1 MKRHVWAA
9 RVIAISTVA
18 LAGLVFAAPSLAT
31 PVTFSEIVEQT
42 DLTQAGV
49 AGVGSSSSVNI
60 SLSGISG
67 TVTKAYLYY
76 HGIGN
81 PAYAPAAVTF
91 GGAPVVPVSIG
102 NASTNCW
109 GGGSST
115 AYRADV
121 TATVVGN
128 GTYAVGNLANGPG
141 LSANGASLV
150 VFFDDGNAANN
161 RDVALFEGNDSD
173 NTGGFPGETPGW
185 HSVLSNVEYTA
196 GTANVSMH
204 AADGQPAGDGNV
216 VFTATPDNGGT
227 NPLTIVDTPLLWEGV
242 SLPNAGQG
250 RNGLGLYDIHSF
262 DITALFNAT
271 AATYTVNLDQNAG
284 SDCLGLILAM
294 LDFEAGTLQAETC
307 GNGIDD
313 DGDGLI
319 DEGCDSDGDGV
330 QDVDDNC
337 PDTPNPG
344 QADADGDGVGDAC
357 DDSDGDGVF
366 DDTDNCRTTANPGQ
380 ADVDGDGIGDACDDS
395 DGDGVFDDTDNCRVT
410 PNSDQADQDGDGIG
424 DACDPDRD
432 GDGVPNDTDNCPDI
446 PNPDQADADFDGT
459 GDVCDPEFTSTPCKV
474 TGGGFTTPDNNFG
487 LNAQYSAGG
496 GAKGNVNYQDKSSND
511 HLKGAAVSGVA
522 CSGNSFSIV
531 GTGTVGG
538 ATVFFLARGE
548 DNGEP
553 GSGDKL
559 GIEWSGGDVYST
571 PLSVLLGGNTQIH

>member
-366 DDTDNCRTTANPGQ
+366 DDTDNCR
-380 ADVDGDGIGDACDDS
+380 
-395 DGDGVFDDTDNCRVT
+395 VT